1 MHQLENHIL
10 YIKINSLMLYY
21 KTVNNLLKEV
31 LLQLMAAKAFEN
43 FRLVGGTSL
52 SLQIGH
58 RESIDID
65 LFSDVE
71 YGAIDF
77 DAIEKYLVTNY
88 KYVDHLSTIISGIGK
103 SYLIGEHKDNSLK
116 LDIFYTDTFIQ
127 DNIIVDSIRMATI
140 EEIIAMKLD
149 VVQRGGR
156 KKDFWDVH
164 ELFEK
169 YSLNEMLDLHKQR
182 YPYTHDSDLII
193 ENFTDFS
200 IADDEFNPICFKGK
214 YWEFIKEDIEEIIM
228 KYKTP

>member
-1 MHQLENHIL
+1 
-10 YIKINSLMLYY
+10 MLYY

-65 LFSDVE
+65 LFSDID
-71 YGAIDF
+71 YGEIDF
-77 DAIEKYLVTNY
+77 DAIEKHLETNY
-88 KYVDHLSTIISGIGK
+88 KYVDHLSNIIPGIGK
-103 SYLIGEHKDNSLK
+103 SYLIGEDKDNTLK
-116 LDIFYTDTFIQ
+116 LDVFYTDKFIQ
-127 DNIIVDSIRMATI
+127 PIYLEDTIRMATI

-149 VVQRGGR
+149 LVQRGGR
-156 KKDFWDVH
+156 KKDFWDLH

-169 YSLNEMLDLHKQR
+169 YSLNQMLDLHEQR

-193 ENFTDFS
+193 QNFTDFCL
-200 IADDEFNPICFKGK
+200 ADDEFNPICFKGK

-228 KYKTP
+228 NFKTI

>member
-1 MHQLENHIL
+1 
-10 YIKINSLMLYY
+10 MLYY

-31 LLQLMAAKAFEN
+31 LLQLMAAKEFEN

-65 LFSDVE
+65 LFSDLE
-71 YGAIDF
+71 YGKIDF
-77 DAIEKYLVTNY
+77 VAIENYLEINFKYI
-88 KYVDHLSTIISGIGK
+88 DHLSNIIPGMGK
-103 SYLIGEHKDNSLK
+103 SYLIGEDKDNSLK
-116 LDIFYTDTFIQ
+116 LDIFYTDKFIQ
-127 DNIIVDSIRMATI
+127 PIYIEETIRMATI

-156 KKDFWDVH
+156 KKDFWDLH

-169 YSLNEMLDLHKQR
+169 YSLTQMLDLHEQR
-182 YPYTHDSDLII
+182 YPYTHDRDLII
-193 ENFTDFS
+193 QNFTDFS

-214 YWEFIKEDIEEIIM
+214 YWEFIKEDIEEIIVQH
-228 KYKTP
+228 KR

>member
-1 MHQLENHIL
+1 
-10 YIKINSLMLYY
+10 MLYY
-21 KTVNNLLKEV
+21 KTVNNFLKEV
-31 LLQLMAAKAFEN
+31 LLQLMAAKEFEN

-71 YGAIDF
+71 YGKIDF
-77 DAIEKYLVTNY
+77 VAIENYLEINFKYI
-88 KYVDHLSTIISGIGK
+88 DHLSNTISGMGK
-103 SYLIGEHKDNSLK
+103 SYLIGEDKDNSLK
-116 LDIFYTDTFIQ
+116 LDIFYTDKFIQ
-127 DNIIVDSIRMATI
+127 PIYLEDTIRMASI

-156 KKDFWDVH
+156 KKDFWDLH

-169 YSLNEMLDLHKQR
+169 YTISKMLDLHEQR

-193 ENFTDFS
+193 QNFTDFS

-228 KYKTP
+228 QHKR

>member
-1 MHQLENHIL
+1 
-10 YIKINSLMLYY
+10 MLHY

-65 LFSDVE
+65 LFSDVD
-71 YGAIDF
+71 YGEIDF
-77 DAIEKYLVTNY
+77 DAIEKHLEANY
-88 KYVDHLSTIISGIGK
+88 KYVDHLSNIIPGIGK
-103 SYLIGEHKDNSLK
+103 SYLIGEDKDNTLK
-116 LDIFYTDTFIQ
+116 LDIFYTDKFIQ
-127 DNIIVDSIRMATI
+127 PIYLEDTIRMATI

-156 KKDFWDVH
+156 KKDFWDLH

-169 YSLNEMLDLHKQR
+169 YSLNQMLDLHEQR

-193 ENFTDFS
+193 QNFTDFS
-200 IADDEFNPICFKGK
+200 LADDEFNPVCFKGK
-214 YWEFIKEDIEEIIM
+214 YWEFIKEDIEEIIINF
-228 KYKTP
+228 KKI